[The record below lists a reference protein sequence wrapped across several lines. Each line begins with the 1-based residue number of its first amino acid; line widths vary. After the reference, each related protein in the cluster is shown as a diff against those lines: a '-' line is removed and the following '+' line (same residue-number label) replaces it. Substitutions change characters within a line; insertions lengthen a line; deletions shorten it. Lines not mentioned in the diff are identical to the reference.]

1 MNRTQRI
8 TGTAELLNRI
18 ANLMADEG
26 VESRYVAVL
35 ASHGENNMPLVT
47 IDESAFRTMFFGAKV
62 TGKQEGPT
70 LTLRCEKYGVQWQT
84 CSYQLQPLPKSVE
97 VQL

>member
-1 MNRTQRI
+1 MSETL
-8 TGTAELLNRI
+8 TSTADLLRQI
-18 ANLMADEG
+18 ASILEEEG
-26 VESRYVAVL
+26 VESRYVSIL
-35 ASHGENNMPLVT
+35 ANHGEANMPLVA

-70 LTLRCEKYGVQWQT
+70 LTLRCEKYGVRWQT

>member
-1 MNRTQRI
+1 MSETL
-8 TGTAELLNRI
+8 TSTADLLRQI
-18 ANLMADEG
+18 ASILEEEG